1 MNDKMLD
8 IIALADEKY
17 LHEAEGKP
25 VMKQTKH
32 RRKLSAKVIAI
43 ASAAAVMTV
52 TAGAVTVA
60 KLSNKESVGE
70 FYDSSAVSEMDNRG
84 YGNGTVSTNSHFSIT
99 LETVLRDDYKL
110 IPVVTIKPLDDQAED
125 YLAQSGELPYAMTY
139 YSDTNE
145 PGNWNVACYARDLYK
160 KGDGRLSMKMNIPF
174 NSLNNS
180 IDKSRPL
187 SVRFSEGKYLDINGK
202 TNEDSLFNGIELKLD
217 DYKDVKG
224 VKLYSEKGTELYLS
238 EVGFVALIENPDD
251 GSFWNGEL
259 VYKDGKKDKVDD
271 ISFDGEGLG
280 LGEKENIGLSM
291 NFKTL
296 IDVDNVESVKL
307 MGETYTR
314 K

>member
-8 IIALADEKY
+8 IIGLADEKY

-25 VMKQTKH
+25 VMRQTKH
-32 RRKLSAKVIAI
+32 RRKLSAKVVAV
-43 ASAAAVMTV
+43 AAAAAVMTV
-52 TAGAVTVA
+52 TAGAYAVA
-60 KLSNKESVGE
+60 KLTNKESVGD

-110 IPVVTIKPLDDQAED
+110 IPVVTIKPLDGQAED
-125 YLAQSGELPYAMTY
+125 YLAQSGELPYPMTY

-145 PGNWNVACYARDLYK
+145 TCNWNVACYARDSYK

-187 SVRFSEGKYLDINGK
+187 SVRFSEGKYLNINGK

-217 DYKDVKG
+217 NYKDVKG

-238 EVGFVALIENPDD
+238 EVGFVALIENPDNS
-251 GSFWNGEL
+251 SFWNGEI

-296 IDVDNVESVKL
+296 IDVDNVESVQL